1 MSKREERV
9 MDKNDSWTKGIAEKY
24 LKSEVPP
31 VELGNKNKTGEC
43 GMCGVKVKKLIYQKV
58 GKVEFMICENCK
70 SIMDM

>member
-1 MSKREERV
+1 M
-9 MDKNDSWTKGIAEKY
+9 MDKNDSWTKGLAEKY

-43 GMCGVKVKKLIYQKV
+43 GMCGAKVKKLTYQKV